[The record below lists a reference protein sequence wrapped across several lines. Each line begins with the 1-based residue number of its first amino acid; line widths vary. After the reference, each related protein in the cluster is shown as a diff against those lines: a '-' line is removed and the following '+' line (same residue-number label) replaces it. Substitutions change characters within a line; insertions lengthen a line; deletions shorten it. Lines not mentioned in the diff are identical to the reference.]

1 MRNHVNMSTED
12 SPLPS
17 MDVLKIMLFSMDSC
31 LRMLCSVEEEAR
43 HGNAEPLTSLL
54 ESVDDYRLTHV
65 ESDDGDDEVFVS
77 MAVNVN
83 SSSVELGCDI
93 DGVYICM
100 TAHDIVLST
109 YLESMSRQA
118 VALEIVLH
126 EAQRFAMSRMD
137 EYGDNSDDS

>member
-54 ESVDDYRLTHV
+54 ESVDDYRRTHV

-83 SSSVELGCDI
+83 SSSVELGRDI

>member
-1 MRNHVNMSTED
+1 MRNHVNISSGD

-17 MDVLKIMLFSMDSC
+17 MDVLKIMLSSMDSC
-31 LRMLCSVEEEAR
+31 LQMLCSVEEEAR
-43 HGNAEPLTSLL
+43 YGNVEPLTSLL

-65 ESDDGDDEVFVS
+65 ESDDGDEEVLVY
-77 MAVNVN
+77 MAVHVN
-83 SSSVELGCDI
+83 SSSVELGRDI

-100 TAHDIVLST
+100 TAHDVVLST

-118 VALEIVLH
+118 VALEVILH

>member
-83 SSSVELGCDI
+83 SSSVELGRDI

>member
-1 MRNHVNMSTED
+1 MRNHVNISTED

-17 MDVLKIMLFSMDSC
+17 MDVLKIMLSSMDSC
-31 LRMLCSVEEEAR
+31 LRMLCLVEEEVR

-65 ESDDGDDEVFVS
+65 ESDDGDDEVLVS
-77 MAVNVN
+77 MAVHVN
-83 SSSVELGCDI
+83 SSSVELGRDI

-100 TAHDIVLST
+100 DSHGVVLGT
-109 YLESMSRQA
+109 HVESMSRQA
-118 VALEIVLH
+118 VALEVILH

-137 EYGDNSDDS
+137 EHGDNSDDS

>member
-1 MRNHVNMSTED
+1 MKNHVNISSGD

-43 HGNAEPLTSLL
+43 HGNVEPLTSLL
-54 ESVDDYRLTHV
+54 ESVDNYRRLTYV
-65 ESDDGDDEVFVS
+65 ESDDEDDEVLVS
-77 MAVNVN
+77 MAVHN
-83 SSSVELGCDI
+83 SSSVKLGRDT

-100 TAHDIVLST
+100 DSHGVVLGMH
-109 YLESMSRQA
+109 LESMSRQA
-118 VALEIVLH
+118 VALEVILR

>member
-1 MRNHVNMSTED
+1 MKNHVNMPTED

-17 MDVLKIMLFSMDSC
+17 MNALKIMLSSMDSC
-31 LRMLCSVEEEAR
+31 LRMLCLVEEESR
-43 HGNAEPLTSLL
+43 YGNAEPLTSLL

-65 ESDDGDDEVFVS
+65 EYDDGDDDVLVS
-77 MAVNVN
+77 MAVHVN
-83 SSSVELGCDI
+83 SSSVELGRDT

-100 TAHDIVLST
+100 TAHDVVLST

-118 VALEIVLH
+118 VALEVILH